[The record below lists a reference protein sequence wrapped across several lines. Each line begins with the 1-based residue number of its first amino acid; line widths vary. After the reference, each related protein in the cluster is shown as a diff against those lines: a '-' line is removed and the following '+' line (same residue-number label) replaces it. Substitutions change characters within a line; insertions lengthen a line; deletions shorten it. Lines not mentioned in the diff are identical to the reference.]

1 VKSRHHKNSNA
12 GFTLLETLVAL
23 AVVAIAMAALWK
35 GLLQGQYVSTEL
47 PDRIVARWVAQNRL
61 IMRQV
66 MEEWP
71 ETRTYSGEESMAGK
85 NWLWEEII
93 ASTTVA
99 DMRRV
104 TVNVGR
110 SDDEIIYT
118 LEGYLHRTQPPIPYE
133 RIFTR

>member
-1 VKSRHHKNSNA
+1 VKRNHNNSTH

-47 PDRIVARWVAQNRL
+47 PDRIVARWVAQNHI

-71 ETRTYSGEESMAGK
+71 ETRTYSGQESMAGK
-85 NWLWEEII
+85 NWFWEEII

-99 DMRRV
+99 DMHRV

-110 SDDEIIYT
+110 TDDEIIYT
-118 LEGYLHRTQPPIPYE
+118 LEAYLHRTQPPLPYE

>member
-1 VKSRHHKNSNA
+1 MKRTHNNSTH

-47 PDRIVARWVAQNRL
+47 PDRIVARWVAQNHI

-71 ETRTYSGEESMAGK
+71 ETRTYSGQESMAGK
-85 NWLWEEII
+85 NWFWEEII

-99 DMRRV
+99 DMHRV

-110 SDDEIIYT
+110 TDDEIIYT
-118 LEGYLHRTQPPIPYE
+118 LEAYLHRTQPPLPYE

>member
-1 VKSRHHKNSNA
+1 MKRTHNKNSTH

-47 PDRIVARWVAQNRL
+47 PDRIVARWVAQNHI
-61 IMRQV
+61 IMRQI

-71 ETRTYSGEESMAGK
+71 ETRTYSGQESMAGK
-85 NWLWEEII
+85 NWFWEEII

-99 DMRRV
+99 DMHRV

-110 SDDEIIYT
+110 ADDEIIYT
-118 LEGYLHRTQPPIPYE
+118 LEAYLHRTQPPLPYE
-133 RIFTR
+133 RIFAR